1 MADQKLNVILGV
13 DSSKFN
19 ANLGKAQGRLK
30 AFGSKLKSVGSTLS
44 TRLSLPLALAGGAA
58 IKMAADFDKSM
69 TQIKTLVGIAGNEV
83 DAMSDK
89 VKELAQSTGK
99 NASEAAEALFFI
111 TSAGLRG
118 AEAMEVLEQ
127 SLKGSALGLGET
139 KIVADLATSAMNAYG
154 SDVLSAAD
162 ATDVLTASV
171 REGKLSADSLAGA
184 MGMVLPIASSL
195 GVSFGEVGA
204 TFAAMSRTGTD
215 AAVASTQ
222 LKGILIT
229 LLKPSKQAQETL
241 EGLGLSAEGLRQQI
255 RDKGLLDTLKTLTEA
270 FGDNE
275 EAQALVFNNSRALL
289 GVMDLLG
296 KNLSSTEEIFGSLSD
311 ASGITAEAFQE
322 LENSA
327 SFQLTKSLE
336 NLKTLFTEVGSELLS
351 ALLPAIKKIGNFILD
366 ITKKFKNLDEPTQN
380 LILAI
385 GGLAIAIPP
394 LITVIGSLAV
404 AFGSLNFATGGIAIA
419 IGAIAAATASVIGY
433 QNLKTNIDNL
443 NISLSELE
451 VNLKKVKDEQDGS
464 TESSLKLFEANKKL
478 IQKKLELAKANR
490 DAEQGSIAEFFG
502 IESEAVK
509 KLDVEIKN
517 HEKTIAN
524 YDLAIQGLKNQISQ
538 TTTEQK
544 KFTKATKE
552 ANKSTKQRGQVSTV
566 SALGDTAGLD
576 TLGGVSLGITG
587 DAKEIDKLQ
596 KLLNLGII
604 TRDEF
609 KDKLLELQALSPFD
623 MQITKANEFGKA
635 LQNTFTIA
643 EQVGQGISSVFSI
656 MGSNI
661 SQSLT
666 DQMGL
671 FGAFAGAFI
680 ETSLQMIGQKIQE
693 NITMMAL
700 DKAIVASKAAS
711 ATATGAIEAA
721 QTATSIAG
729 SSVRA
734 TGSAIDA
741 GAKTAASFGP
751 AAAFVLPALIAGAV
765 AVVAGAFK
773 KAKQP
778 AAFANGGI
786 VSGPTLGLM
795 GEYAG
800 AKSNPEVIAPLSK
813 LQGMIGQKQ
822 TQNVNVGGN
831 FRIQGQDLVLALQKA
846 DKQRNRIL

>member
-336 NLKTLFTEVGSELLS
+336 SLKTLFTEVGSELLT

-404 AFGSLNFATGGIAIA
+404 AFGSLNLATGGIAIA

-566 SALGDTAGLD
+566 SALGDERGETEGLRD
-576 TLGGVSLGITG
+576 INVG
-587 DAKEIDKLQ
+587 DVDPFALQ
-596 KLLNLGII
+596 KEKLN
-604 TRDEF
+604 EY
-609 KDKLLELQALSPFD
+609 
-623 MQITKANEFGKA
+623 GKA
-635 LQNTFTIA
+635 LLNTLTAA
-643 EQVGQGISSVFSI
+643 EQVGQGISNVFSI

-693 NITMMAL
+693 TIAL
-700 DKAIVASKAAS
+700 VAQEKALVAAKAAS
-711 ATATGAIEAA
+711 AAAQGAIEAG

-773 KAKQP
+773 SAKQP

-795 GEYAG
+795 GEYSG